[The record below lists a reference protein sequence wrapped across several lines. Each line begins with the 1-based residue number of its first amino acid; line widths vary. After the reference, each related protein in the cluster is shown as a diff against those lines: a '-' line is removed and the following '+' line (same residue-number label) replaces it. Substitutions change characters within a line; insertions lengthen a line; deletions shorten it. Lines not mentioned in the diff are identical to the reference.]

1 MFVVALFPSIIHS
14 FFFPQVGVAYYSQR
28 LYDQAEGC
36 FETVRNRDPFRLQH
50 IDTYSNIL
58 YVKEKAAELSFLA
71 HSVVEVCVNILYC
84 AARN

>member
-1 MFVVALFPSIIHS
+1 MVRSV
-14 FFFPQVGVAYYSQR
+14 QVGVAYYSQR
-28 LYDQAEGC
+28 LYDQAESC

-71 HSVVEVCVNILYC
+71 HNVVEVRNDFRAQSLSLVTRKCVSVSS
-84 AARN
+84 